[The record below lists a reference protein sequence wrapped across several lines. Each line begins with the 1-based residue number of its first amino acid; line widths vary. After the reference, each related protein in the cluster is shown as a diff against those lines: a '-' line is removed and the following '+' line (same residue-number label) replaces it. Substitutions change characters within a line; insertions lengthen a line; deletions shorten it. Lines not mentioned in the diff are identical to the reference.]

1 MDRIVYPDFE
11 TLYKHHDKISI
22 GYKEN
27 EMAEPADMLIY
38 YSKEKVEKYGAL
50 ALIIELTKKQG
61 FVKKSPVFNI
71 K

>member
-50 ALIIELTKKQG
+50 ALIIELT
-61 FVKKSPVFNI
+61 
-71 K
+71 